1 MGGRTG
7 ADLAIHQG
15 MNCLRETRDQKN
27 NIRID
32 MEVKTGVEKGVMIA
46 NNNQKRVMIVD
57 RDVNMCQRTRTNNNH
72 GDVLSICQRT
82 NNNHGDVLSICQR
95 TNNNHG
101 DVLSISQ
108 RSNQKRFIMIVH
120 RDLMSMSQ
128 RNNHRFIIVHN
139 VSDQHG
145 ENRLFDL
152 PEGQTGHLKVELNQI
167 DSL

>member
-57 RDVNMCQRTRTNNNH
+57 RDVLSICQRNRANNNH
-72 GDVLSICQRT
+72 GDVLSICQRNRA

-95 TNNNHG
+95 NRANNNHR
-101 DVLSISQ
+101 DVLSICQ
-108 RSNQKRFIMIVH
+108 RTNQKRFIMSVH
-120 RDLMSMSQ
+120 GDLLSMSQ
-128 RNNHRFIIVHN
+128 RNNNRKRFIIVHN

-145 ENRLFDL
+145 
-152 PEGQTGHLKVELNQI
+152 
-167 DSL
+167 